1 MTDAVP
7 RPCLY
12 CSDDDADR
20 DDPDRPD
27 PLIVTPIAHAAS
39 TADSDGWSLR
49 CPICGHVFRLLGPEW
64 FENEPDGWDD
74 SEDSPFY

>member
-39 TADSDGWSLR
+39 TADSDDWSLR

-64 FENEPDGWDD
+64 FENEPDDWDD

>member
-27 PLIVTPIAHAAS
+27 PLIVTPIAHAVS
-39 TADSDGWSLR
+39 TADSGGWSLR

-64 FENEPDGWDD
+64 FENEPDDWGD

>member
-1 MTDAVP
+1 VTDAVP

-20 DDPDRPD
+20 NDPDRPD

-39 TADSDGWSLR
+39 TADPDGWSLR

-64 FENEPDGWDD
+64 FENEPDDWDD

>member
-1 MTDAVP
+1 VTDAVP

-39 TADSDGWSLR
+39 TADPDGWSLR

-64 FENEPDGWDD
+64 FENEPDDWDD